1 MKSTKTQWRSYELG
15 AASINVEL
23 INGNIIVK
31 HGEDESVLLKIKNVK
46 QGSWDKIWEAL
57 YSIESAKQ

>member
-1 MKSTKTQWRSYELG
+1 MKSTKTQWSSYELG

-46 QGSWDKIWEAL
+46 QGSWDKIWEVL
-57 YSIESAKQ
+57 YSIESAK